1 MRKRLFGWLAR
12 MIVEHPRAIL
22 ASSILL
28 FGFCLYWLGTGHLG
42 VHGSRHS
49 VVDADDPEQLRYMG
63 FLDRFGGAYDIV
75 VLLEGDDLTT
85 LQQTATSV
93 ATTIE
98 KHDLVSGVFHRVNVD
113 ALAQNAPY
121 YLPLEE
127 LQRFQKVI
135 DLTGSMKPKADS
147 KDAAS
152 KPMKGLASLLT
163 SLTEETTTFTEEG
176 ELPAG
181 VSKDTLDSLDL
192 SAGATFLADRLG
204 DLEETLARG
213 GRPFAYDGAFSHGDS
228 RIGFNRDGYL
238 ALRGR
243 PEGAPAHAL
252 LMQVRSNEDLVDE
265 KVAIP
270 LTNAVREAV
279 ATLPKG
285 VAAAVTGIPVLF
297 ADERITLTSDIG
309 LMGILSTVVTL
320 VVFLV
325 AYRSFWSMIT
335 AFVPLFV
342 GTAMALTVASFIY
355 GALGLVSSIIAVI
368 LVGLGIDYATH
379 LHTRFDVER
388 AFGGKYNDIATR
400 TIVGVG
406 PALFAGAFT
415 TIASFAAMAL
425 SDFRA
430 TRELGV
436 IASIGLTLV
445 LIMSLVLL
453 PVLERMR
460 KRNDDVK
467 PEKEHRQWVWPNR
480 TNAIIVA
487 VGALV
492 TIGLATA
499 IRPIEFNFDAKAF
512 LPDGMDSM
520 RSLHRLEAYGL
531 GEMNFAV
538 LRSSSPAESLAQL
551 KQVESLGTHVVSRTE
566 SVADIL
572 PQDLASKEPLIAS
585 MRTAAQKL
593 PSARFEAPSAP
604 DPAAFRAA
612 ITGLV
617 GQFESDLPFTLKQ
630 LGQDKLAKELT
641 PVTAAL
647 KKLQT
652 ALAGVP
658 DETLGARLQN
668 LDRELEKLF
677 TIVKPFFKAPETK
690 RFHITDLPENLTS
703 PFYQPKKDGQPEVYA
718 VRVYPTGAA
727 EDPVFVERFTKLLR
741 DIDGEATGAAITY
754 AHFAQLMKHS
764 LVQSGFYAFIIVFIV
779 VLIDLRR
786 PRDIALAFVPLVMGS
801 VWMLGAMNL
810 FGVEYTFSNVLAI
823 PLLIGLGIDS
833 GIHVIHRYNE
843 CGSVGFAVQT
853 TGRAI
858 VASSLGNIGSFGV
871 LVFTDN
877 KGTAALGATLCI
889 GMTACLLLSVTFL
902 PAILSALE
910 RRKPTHSGHKDGHSL
925 AP

>member
-1 MRKRLFGWLAR
+1 MRKRIFGWLAR

-22 ASSILL
+22 AASVLL

-63 FLDRFGGAYDIV
+63 FLNRFGGGYDIV

-93 ATTIE
+93 AATIE
-98 KHDLVSGVFHRVNVD
+98 KHELVSGVFHRVDVD

-121 YLPLEE
+121 YLPLKE
-127 LQRFQKVI
+127 LQRFKEVI
-135 DLTGSMKPKADS
+135 DLTDSMKATADPS
-147 KDAAS
+147 DAAP
-152 KPMKGLASLLT
+152 KPMLGLASLLT
-163 SLTEETTTFTEEG
+163 SLGEATTTFTEEG
-176 ELPAG
+176 ELPTG
-181 VSKDTLDSLDL
+181 VGKNALDTFDL
-192 SAGATFLADRLG
+192 SAGAAFLADRLG

-228 RIGFNRDGYL
+228 RVGFNRDGYL
-238 ALRGR
+238 ALRTR

-252 LMQVRSNEDLVDE
+252 LMQVRSNADLIDE

-279 ATLPKG
+279 ASLPKG

-309 LMGILSTVVTL
+309 LMGVLSTVVTL

-325 AYRSFWSMIT
+325 AYRSFWSTIT

-388 AFGGKYNDIATR
+388 SYGGKYNEIATR

-415 TIASFAAMAL
+415 TIASFMAMAM

-436 IASIGLTLV
+436 IASVGLTLV
-445 LIMSLVLL
+445 LIMSLILL

-467 PEKEHRQWVWPNR
+467 PEKEHREWVWPKR
-480 TNAIIVA
+480 TNSLIIIV
-487 VGALV
+487 GTLI
-492 TIGLATA
+492 TIGLGVA

-538 LRSSSPAESLAQL
+538 LRAPTPAASLTQL
-551 KQVESLGTHVVSRTE
+551 KQLESLGPAVVSRTE

-572 PQDLASKEPLIAS
+572 PQDLDAKEPLIAA
-585 MRTAAQKL
+585 MRKAAKKL
-593 PSARFEAPSAP
+593 PDASFEAPAAP
-604 DPAAFRAA
+604 DPVAFRAA
-612 ITGLV
+612 LASLV

-630 LGQDKLAKELT
+630 LGQEKLAKELT

-647 KKLQT
+647 QKLQKAVT
-652 ALAGVP
+652 GVP

-668 LDRELEKLF
+668 LDRELQKLF

-690 RFHITDLPENLTS
+690 HFHITDLPENLTA
-703 PFYQPKKDGQPEVYA
+703 PFYQPAKDGQPEVYA

-727 EDPVFVERFTKLLR
+727 EDPVFVEKFTKLLR

-764 LVQSGFYAFIIVFIV
+764 LVQSGFYALIIVFIV

-801 VWMLGAMNL
+801 VWMVGAMNV

-858 VASSLGNIGSFGV
+858 IASSLGNIGSFGV

-902 PAILSALE
+902 PAILSWLD
-910 RRKPTHSGHKDGHSL
+910 RRSSGAADES
-925 AP
+925 PRVV